1 MAAATAYC
9 TSNTTFHQ
17 HSLTTPRSQFSPSS
31 RRTTLSPSK
40 SFSSVVAISPI
51 EQQPTVIKAITSD
64 ENNNE
69 HQIEDTAIL
78 NIDEVLYI
86 TDDDDDDDDDISH
99 MNVDDQ
105 IVINDIDEEQYLS
118 FVGLRPKMKKSIVS
132 KQTLPPLPKRF
143 AYPVCL
149 LPLPK
154 YSERVRQ
161 ALYIRLPFLKSHKTT
176 SDIERYCSTDNNERA
191 QSPLPRS
198 TAQTRALSAIHKSS
212 RKQKLPKTGKYK
224 VNDMLKLGLRSIQY

>member
-9 TSNTTFHQ
+9 TSNTSFHQ
-17 HSLTTPRSQFSPSS
+17 HSLTTSRSQFSPSS

-51 EQQPTVIKAITSD
+51 EQQSTVIKAITSD

-69 HQIEDTAIL
+69 NQIEDTAIL

-86 TDDDDDDDDDISH
+86 TDDDDDDDDISH
-99 MNVDDQ
+99 MDVDDH

-132 KQTLPPLPKRF
+132 KQTLPPLKKRF
-143 AYPVCL
+143 ACPVCL

-154 YSERVRQ
+154 YSQRVRQ
-161 ALYIRLPFLKSHKTT
+161 ALYIQLPFLKSLKPT
-176 SDIERYCSTDNNERA
+176 SDIERYCSTDENARE
-191 QSPLPRS
+191 QSLLPRS

-224 VNDMLKLGLRSIQY
+224 VNDILKLGLRSIQY